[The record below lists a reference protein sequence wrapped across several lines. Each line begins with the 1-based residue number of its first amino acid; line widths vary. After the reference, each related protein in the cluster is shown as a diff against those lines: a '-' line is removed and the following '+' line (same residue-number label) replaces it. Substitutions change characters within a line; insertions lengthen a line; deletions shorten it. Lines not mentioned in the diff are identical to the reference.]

1 MVEKSSVVLM
11 LILFYTV
18 ITAHI
23 SVAFHIIYTCE
34 IVGES
39 NIYFEPAPI
48 LQNFSRV
55 LLFKPLSQLT
65 PYDILRTCSTS
76 S

>member
-1 MVEKSSVVLM
+1 MVAKSSVVLM
-11 LILFYTV
+11 LILFYTG
-18 ITAHI
+18 ITARI
-23 SVAFHIIYTCE
+23 SVAFHIIYTRE
-34 IVGES
+34 IIGES

-65 PYDILRTCSTS
+65 LCDILHTCSTS
-76 S
+76 